1 MVESSLLRGCIFI
14 LSMKSCGSSI
24 LQQHIVKVAGA
35 RVMAK
40 TRHRENETLYWTKAA
55 SVLGLPQIPLENSQV
70 PLPKAKAEAML
81 AQLVRDNAPAYSGPL
96 STEADFFAAW
106 TAIVNAHPGLLVEK
120 SPHHLY
126 EPAVVDLMERYADQV
141 TSFGVRFIGLIRNPT
156 DMLYSSWRRIGIVP
170 EREERHWIR
179 SYELLRSLHK
189 RRPDLVSL
197 IRYEDIV
204 RGEVDLVALLGLH
217 WVKPQA
223 DGAKGFHSRSIGR
236 WRKDRKF
243 GYTPSD
249 EARQLANDYG
259 YSDEEVMNPHVDR
272 WWLHRVPR
280 AAVYSAFWRLP
291 ISIRKRIRFAAQ
303 MVLRPAAAGVPSN
316 ARTQRP

>member
-1 MVESSLLRGCIFI
+1 MVEAGLRTRCVFI
-14 LSMKSCGSSI
+14 LSMKSCGSSV
-24 LQQHIVKVAGA
+24 LQQHIVKLAGA
-35 RVMAK
+35 RVMANS
-40 TRHRENETLYWTKAA
+40 RHRENETLYWTKAA
-55 SVLGLPQIPLENSQV
+55 SVLGLPQIPMENSQV
-70 PLPKAKAEAML
+70 PMGKAQAEAML
-81 AQLVRDNAPAYSGPL
+81 AGLVRDNAPAYGGSL

-106 TAIVNAHPGLLVEK
+106 TAIVNAQPGIIVEK

-126 EPAVVDLMERYADQV
+126 EPSVVDLMERYADQE
-141 TSFGVRFIGLIRNPT
+141 TGFGVRFIGLIRNPT

-179 SYELLRSLHK
+179 SYDLLRSFAD

-197 IRYEDIV
+197 IRYEDLV
-204 RGEVDLVALLGLH
+204 RGEVDVASLLGLDG
-217 WVKPQA
+217 VQA
-223 DGAKGFHSRSIGR
+223 RTASAKSFHSKSIRR
-236 WRKDRKF
+236 WRKDRTF

-249 EARQLANDYG
+249 TARQLANDYG
-259 YSDEEVMNPHVDR
+259 YNDEDVINPHVDR

-303 MVLRPAAAGVPSN
+303 MILRPAGAGVAST
-316 ARTQRP
+316 ARAQRP

>member
-1 MVESSLLRGCIFI
+1 MVESSLLRGCVFI

-70 PLPKAKAEAML
+70 PLPRAKAEEML
-81 AQLVRDNAPAYSGPL
+81 ARLLRDNAPDYRGTL
-96 STEADFFAAW
+96 STESDFFAAW
-106 TAIVNAHPGLLVEK
+106 TAIVDAYPGLLVEK

-126 EPAVVDLMERYADQV
+126 EPAVVDLMERYADQQ
-141 TSFGVRFIGLIRNPT
+141 TGFGVRFIGLIRNPT

-179 SYELLRSLHK
+179 SYKLLRSFHE

-197 IRYEDIV
+197 IRYEDLV
-204 RGEVDLVALLGLH
+204 RGEIDLVALLGLDGL
-217 WVKPQA
+217 KAQA
-223 DGAKGFHSRSIGR
+223 DSAKSFHSKSIGR
-236 WRKDRKF
+236 WRKDRTF

-259 YSDEEVMNPHVDR
+259 YTDEEVMNPCVDR

-291 ISIRKRIRFAAQ
+291 ISVRKRIRFAAQ
-303 MVLRPAAAGVPSN
+303 MVVRPNAVRMPSS
-316 ARTQRP
+316 ARAQRP

>member
-14 LSMKSCGSSI
+14 LSMKSCGSSV
-24 LQQHIVKVAGA
+24 LQQHIVKLAGA
-35 RVMAK
+35 RVMAN

-70 PLPKAKAEAML
+70 PMAKAQAEAML
-81 AQLVRDNAPAYSGPL
+81 AQLVRDNAPDYSGSL
-96 STEADFFAAW
+96 VTESDFFAAW

-126 EPAVVDLMERYADQV
+126 EPAVIDLMERYADQE
-141 TSFGVRFIGLIRNPT
+141 TGFGVRFIGLIRNPT

-179 SYELLRSLHK
+179 SYELLRAFAD

-197 IRYEDIV
+197 IRYEDLA
-204 RGEVDLVALLGLH
+204 RGDVDLVPLLGLDG
-217 WVKPQA
+217 VKPEA
-223 DGAKGFHSRSIGR
+223 NGAKGFHSRSIGR
-236 WRKDRKF
+236 WRKDRTF

-249 EARQLANDYG
+249 QARRLANDYG

-303 MVLRPAAAGVPSN
+303 MVVRPTAPR
-316 ARTQRP
+316 ARQGAQRQ